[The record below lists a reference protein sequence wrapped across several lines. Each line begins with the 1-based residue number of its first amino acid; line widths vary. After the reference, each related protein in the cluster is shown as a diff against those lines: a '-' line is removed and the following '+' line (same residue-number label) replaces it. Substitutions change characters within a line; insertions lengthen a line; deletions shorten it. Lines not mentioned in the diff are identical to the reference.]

1 MNSRFYFMPVVI
13 LSAISTRSQMLR
25 GQSPAGTEGAL
36 PPIATGVA
44 SDSAAPGKTF
54 FTRRDAVIAGSAL
67 VGSAVL
73 SAFDV
78 RIARW
83 TQRPRI
89 QGGTSRQDFVH
100 NLTWVNER
108 PLTAAAVSTYAIG
121 RLAHSSGMA
130 DVGLHMTE
138 ALVLTTA
145 ASELI
150 RVPLGRS
157 RPRVSQDDQYNF
169 HFGGGLKH
177 FDERAYP
184 SIHAAVAFATASSLV
199 TEMRE
204 RHAAA
209 TWYVAPLLYAGAM
222 VPGLTRMYLNQH
234 WASDVLAGAALG
246 QLLGSKVV
254 HYAHTHRRSKLDRA
268 LLGALLVPNGHGGT
282 LVGLSF
288 D

>member
-1 MNSRFYFMPVVI
+1 MDLTYASYLKLDQFLDLQEP
-13 LSAISTRSQMLR
+13 RSSPPEHDEMLFIIVH
-25 GQSPAGTEGAL
+25 QAYEL
-36 PPIATGVA
+36 WF
-44 SDSAAPGKTF
+44 K
-54 FTRRDAVIAGSAL
+54 L
-67 VGSAVL
+67 QL
-73 SAFDV
+73 HEFDK
-78 RIARW
+78 I
-83 TQRPRI
+83 
-89 QGGTSRQDFVH
+89 RQDFVH

-108 PLTAAAVSTYAIG
+108 PLTAAAVATYAIG

-254 HYAHTHRRSKLDRA
+254 HYSHTHRRSKLDRA

>member
-1 MNSRFYFMPVVI
+1 MPVVI
-13 LSAISTRSQMLR
+13 LCAISTRSPIL
-25 GQSPAGTEGAL
+25 GAQSPAGTVDQL
-36 PPIATGVA
+36 PRTATGAA
-44 SDSAAPGKTF
+44 SDSAAPDKTF

-67 VGSAVL
+67 AGSAAL

-83 TQRPRI
+83 MRQPRI
-89 QGGTSRQDFVH
+89 QGSTSRQDFVH

-108 PLTAAAVSTYAIG
+108 PLTAAAVATYAIG

-130 DVGLHMTE
+130 DIGLHMTE

-145 ASELI
+145 VSELI

-157 RPRVSQDDQYNF
+157 RPRVSRDDQYNF
-169 HFGGGLKH
+169 HFGGGFNH

-204 RHAAA
+204 RHSSA

-222 VPGLTRMYLNQH
+222 VPGLTRMYLDQH
-234 WASDVLAGAALG
+234 WASDVLAGAVLG

-268 LLGALLVPNGHGGT
+268 LLGAMLVPNGHGGT

-288 D
+288 EQ